1 MPKYHDRLVADM
13 GLPTCRKSN
22 PLSEL
27 LMPYNARD
35 YSEIFGLPDR
45 TAWMRVKALIVV
57 AAALLAS
64 LVGSALGW
72 LVAGGACVLVHRL
85 PEDAP
90 RLPLMAART
99 THALSKSDPK
109 LVASMVGAVGAIWI
123 VGYTAM
129 AEH

>member
-1 MPKYHDRLVADM
+1 MRPVEAYRGGRVRAGRGAWRLDRRLV
-13 GLPTCRKSN
+13 G
-22 PLSEL
+22 
-27 LMPYNARD
+27 
-35 YSEIFGLPDR
+35 
-45 TAWMRVKALIVV
+45 
-57 AAALLAS
+57 
-64 LVGSALGW
+64 
-72 LVAGGACVLVHRL
+72 